1 MRHQL
6 DLFDPSVP
14 IERALTPPA
23 SWYIDPDV
31 LELERRT
38 VLRRAW
44 HPVAHL
50 EQLRDP
56 GDYVAGELVGEPF
69 VVLRDG
75 DELRGFFNVC
85 RHHASHLVEGQGKV
99 DRLTC
104 PYHGWCYDLD
114 GSLRSAP
121 RLGGVREF
129 DRSNYGLIP
138 MDVAVWGPV
147 VFARIDGDGPSLEI
161 SMAPV
166 SSRVDCSSLR
176 FVTRRSY
183 EVGCNWKVFVDNYLD
198 GGYHV
203 GHLHHGLASQ
213 LDLDS
218 YRTEIEGRVS
228 LQTCS
233 SGADG
238 GKGVGVDFQERLGAG
253 AVYAFVYPN
262 FMINRYGPVMDTNWA
277 VPLGP
282 DRTLTVFDYFFD
294 RDCDQQFIERSVE
307 ASDRVQQ
314 EDIAICEAVQRGLRS
329 SAFDRGPYAPRVEQ
343 AAHHFHCL
351 LKEDLA
357 AGIDGGAEKS

>member
-1 MRHQL
+1 MRKEL
-6 DLFDPSVP
+6 DRFDPSLP
-14 IERALTPPA
+14 IERALTPPS
-23 SWYIDPDV
+23 SWYIDPD
-31 LELERRT
+31 LFEIERQN

-44 HPVAHL
+44 QPAARL
-50 EQLRDP
+50 EQLRNP
-56 GDYVAGELVGEPF
+56 GDFVAGELTGEPF
-69 VVLRDG
+69 IVVRDG
-75 DELRGFFNVC
+75 EELRGFFNVC
-85 RHHASHLVEGQGKV
+85 RHHASHLVEGHGNV

-114 GSLRSAP
+114 GTLRSAP
-121 RLGGVREF
+121 RLGGVKEF
-129 DRSNYGLIP
+129 DRPRHGLIP
-138 MDVAVWGPV
+138 IDLATWGPL
-147 VFARIDGDGPSLEI
+147 VFARVQPGGPSFEEL
-161 SMAPV
+161 MAPV
-166 SSRVDCSSLR
+166 IRGVDCTGLR
-176 FVTRRSY
+176 FATRVSY
-183 EVGCNWKVFVDNYLD
+183 ELDCNWKVFVDNYLD

-203 GHLHHGLASQ
+203 GHLHRGLADQ

-218 YRTEIEGRVS
+218 YRTEIAGRVS

-233 SGADG
+233 SDANGDETEG
-238 GKGVGVDFQERLGAG
+238 TDFRERLGDG

-282 DRTLTVFDYFFD
+282 DRTLTIFDYFFD
-294 RDCDQQFIERSVE
+294 ERCDTKFIERSLE

-351 LKEDLA
+351 LKEDLER
-357 AGIDGGAEKS
+357 D